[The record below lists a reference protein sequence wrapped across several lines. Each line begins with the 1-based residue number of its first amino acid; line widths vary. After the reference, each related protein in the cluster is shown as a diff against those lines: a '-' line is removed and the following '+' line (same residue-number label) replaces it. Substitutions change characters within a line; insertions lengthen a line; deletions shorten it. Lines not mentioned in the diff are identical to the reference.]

1 MLEKSVTKVLELG
14 CGVRPTPGA
23 LHHDRI
29 AHSAHVDVAH
39 DLDTLP
45 WPWPDGSF
53 DEIIAFDVLEHLKL
67 EVAQWLD
74 EAWRILCPGGQ
85 LRLRLPAFDNPVSFR
100 DPTHQRLFHEETF
113 YYWQPGH
120 PLHENY
126 GRFYF
131 AESGRWWDVT
141 HVARVNPDSRYG
153 IGDLAVE
160 LRKRGAAF
168 PPDVPVNEPGPVGS
182 PRSPGLQT
190 GGRLANS
197 SDVWAIAQE
206 QADWSQYVPV
216 PNGLQTA

>member
-1 MLEKSVTKVLELG
+1 MLEVRPSVVLELG

-23 LHHDRI
+23 IHHDRI
-29 AHSAHVDVAH
+29 IHSPHVDVAH
-39 DLDTLP
+39 DLDVLP
-45 WPWPDGSF
+45 WPWPDESF

-74 EAWRILCPGGQ
+74 EAWRILHPGGM

-141 HVARVNPDSRYG
+141 YVARVNPDSRYG

-160 LRKRGAAF
+160 LRKCGAAS
-168 PPDVPVNEPGPVGS
+168 PPESAPTVPTPDGS
-182 PRSPGLQT
+182 PRSSGLYMR
-190 GGRLANS
+190 GVLPKNPEA
-197 SDVWAIAQE
+197 WAMAQE
-206 QADWSQYVPV
+206 QADWSQYVLV
-216 PNGLQTA
+216 PDGLQTA